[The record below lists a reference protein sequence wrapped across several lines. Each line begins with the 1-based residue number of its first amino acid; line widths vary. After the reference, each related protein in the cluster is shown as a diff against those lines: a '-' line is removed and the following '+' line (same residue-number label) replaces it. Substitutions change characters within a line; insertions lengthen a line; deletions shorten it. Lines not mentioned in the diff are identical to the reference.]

1 MIWFK
6 RLYLRNFPLF
16 QLQRYGGFIDLP
28 GWLFS
33 SLLSHTLESYCA
45 GIFKYINVVK
55 VPSRQEP
62 TYSLLPI
69 FCQCNPG
76 LMYNHAPPCK
86 PVSEFN
92 EFKPRLKSAKNRL
105 QLSAGLNLEKN

>member
-1 MIWFK
+1 MIWVK

-45 GIFKYINVVK
+45 GIFKYIMW
-55 VPSRQEP
+55 SRCLPDRNQP
-62 TYSLLPI
+62 THFSRS
-69 FCQCNPG
+69 F
-76 LMYNHAPPCK
+76 
-86 PVSEFN
+86 VSVI
-92 EFKPRLKSAKNRL
+92 
-105 QLSAGLNLEKN
+105 QD